1 MDDTFKPINV
11 GKKFPNEN
19 QGMKRKYVT
28 EGTISLLMANLGD
41 VFLIHEVKDI
51 GNNTAEVT
59 RIGNT
64 MRNSGRFAAVSFN
77 TDNPNYKMRYAVR
90 QSSKEGGYARL
101 YAKIEERKDD
111 NA

>member
-1 MDDTFKPINV
+1 MDDTFKPVNI
-11 GKKFPNEN
+11 GKKFPKEN
-19 QGMKRKYVT
+19 QGIKRKWVT
-28 EGTISLLMANLGD
+28 EGTISLLMANVGD
-41 VFLIHEVKDI
+41 VFLISEVKDI

-59 RIGNT
+59 RVGNT
-64 MRNSGRFAAVSFN
+64 MRNSVRLAAIAFN
-77 TDNPNYKMRYAVR
+77 EDNPNYKMRYAVR